1 MKEKKHRHNFSK
13 VKEWITSPTHL
24 SDNQRYWAFT
34 VLGECECGENKN
46 RQAELSEVEDYIKSC
61 ICAECGT
68 FDMLKVK
75 HNSSSDCLK
84 HLAAKVRFLED
95 RLEKLGDVLTGVI

>member
-1 MKEKKHRHNFSK
+1 VKEKKHRHKFSK
-13 VKEWITSPTHL
+13 VKEWITSPSHPN
-24 SDNQRYWAFT
+24 DVQRYYSFT
-34 VLGECECGENKN
+34 VLGECECGITKQRYSEH
-46 RQAELSEVEDYIKSC
+46 SEVEDYIKEC
-61 ICAECGT
+61 TCAECGT
-68 FDMLKVK
+68 FDMFKVK

>member
-1 MKEKKHRHNFSK
+1 MKEKKHRHKFSK
-13 VKEWITSPTHL
+13 VKEWITSPSHPNDT
-24 SDNQRYWAFT
+24 QRYWAFT
-34 VLGECECGENKN
+34 VLGECECGETKN

-61 ICAECGT
+61 TCAECGI
-68 FDMLKVK
+68 FDMFKVK

>member
-1 MKEKKHRHNFSK
+1 MKEKKHRHKFSK
-13 VKEWITSPTHL
+13 LKEWITSPTHPN
-24 SDNQRYWAFT
+24 DAQRYWVFS
-34 VLGECECGENKN
+34 VYGECECGAVNPRK
-46 RQAELSEVEDYIKSC
+46 AEQLEVEDYIKSC
-61 ICAECGT
+61 TCTECGT
-68 FDMLKVK
+68 FDMFKVK